1 MRNLFLSIIAI
12 CLFVIIEPISFLFVV
27 VVKKHSAKKY
37 WRSFAVDVDRFAN
50 HQFRTFFNAILK
62 TADGYPFGDFRETV
76 SSALGKNQRDNTL
89 SRLGK
94 LLVWMLDKIDPDHC
108 LKSIQNL

>member
-37 WRSFAVDVDRFAN
+37 WRSFAVDVDRFGN
-50 HQFRTFFNAILK
+50 HQFRTFFNAVLK

-76 SSALGKNQRDNTL
+76 SSALGKNQRDQTL
-89 SRLGK
+89 SRAGK
-94 LLVWMLDKIDPDHC
+94 MLVKILDTIDKNHC
-108 LKSIQNL
+108 EKSILEL